1 MAREFAQIKLA
12 IWADDDWRDLS
23 PLARYLYLTLLTN
36 PTLSHCGVADWRPAR
51 IGALNGMDIDDIDTS
66 AVELVCA
73 LYLVIDEDSEEV
85 LIRSFV
91 RNDGLMKQPKMAV
104 AMASAHAAVAS
115 KEIRGVIVH
124 ELKRLREDFPDLH
137 GWGAERATDL
147 LGMRSVDPSTYPL
160 GKGSGK
166 GKPTPFD
173 KGSIEGS
180 PTPAPTPTTT
190 PSRLSTSV
198 TVVSDAPSKS
208 LAPIARQDVEQV
220 CDHLAGAIEANGSK
234 RPEITTRWRTAARL
248 MLDKD
253 GRGIEEIHG
262 AIDWCQR
269 DEFWRANVLSLPT
282 LREKFDQ
289 LRLQA
294 QRQPKG
300 VASRADEWKSMQERQ
315 MARAIERER
324 EMGIR

>member
-23 PLARYLYLTLLTN
+23 PLSRYLYLTLLTS
-36 PTLSHCGVADWRPAR
+36 PSLSHCGVADWRPAR
-51 IGALNGMDIDDIDTS
+51 IGALNGMGVEAIGES
-66 AVELVCA
+66 GAELVES
-73 LYLVIDEDSEEV
+73 LHLVIDAESEEV

-124 ELKRLREDFPDLH
+124 ELNRLRNDLPTLH

-147 LGMRSVDPSTYPL
+147 LGLRSVDPSEYPL
-160 GKGSGK
+160 GKGNWTPIGK
-166 GKPTPFD
+166 GSTK
-173 KGSIEGS
+173 GS
-180 PTPAPTPTTT
+180 PTPAPTTT
-190 PSRLSTSV
+190 PTPSNLQTSEAD
-198 TVVSDAPSKS
+198 TPDAPTVSVV
-208 LAPIARQDVEQV
+208 AAIEYRQDVEQV
-220 CDHLAGAIEANGSK
+220 CEHLAGAIEANGSK
-234 RPEITTRWRTAARL
+234 RPDVTTKWRTAARL

-262 AIDWCQR
+262 AIEWCQR

-294 QRQPKG
+294 QRKPSGG
-300 VASRADEWKSMQERQ
+300 VGSRAEEWKSMQERQ
-315 MARAIERER
+315 MERAEQRER